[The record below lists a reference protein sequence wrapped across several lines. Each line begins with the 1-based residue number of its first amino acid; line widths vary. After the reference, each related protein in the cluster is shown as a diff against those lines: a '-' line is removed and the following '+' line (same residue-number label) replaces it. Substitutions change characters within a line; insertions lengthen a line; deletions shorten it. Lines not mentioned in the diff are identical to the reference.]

1 MFSIDP
7 GAMPVVIILVFLLAG
22 VVKGIMGMGMPT
34 VAVGLMSLFLT
45 PIEAAGI
52 LILPGFLTNVWQ
64 MLAGPALRAVL
75 RRLAGMLIGI
85 VAGTAHGVAFLA
97 GHSSMFTVFALGAVL
112 SAYALLAL
120 GALPLSMPAR
130 HETWLGPLAGLITG
144 ILSGGT
150 GIFVIPMVPYIASLG
165 LGREVLIQALGTAFT
180 VAVLA
185 LGLSLW
191 FFGKLTPDAAGWSML
206 AVIPAFI
213 GMAMG
218 QWLRARLEAETFRRV
233 FLWSVLALG
242 IWMMIR
248 AAV

>member
-7 GAMPVVIILVFLLAG
+7 GLMPVVIILVFLLAG

-45 PIEAAGI
+45 PLEASSI

-64 MLAGPALRAVL
+64 MFAGPALRAVL

-85 VAGTAHGVAFLA
+85 FTGTIIGVAFLA
-97 GHSSMFTVFALGAVL
+97 GKPSTFTAFALGTVL

-120 GALPLSMPAR
+120 RSPRFTVSPR
-130 HETWLGPLAGLITG
+130 HEIWLGPAAGLITG

-165 LGREVLIQALGTAFT
+165 LVREVLIQALGSAFT
-180 VAVLA
+180 VAVIA
-185 LGLSLW
+185 LGASLW
-191 FFGKLTPDAAGWSML
+191 VFDRMTPGAIGWSVL
-206 AVIPAFI
+206 AIMPAFI
-213 GMAMG
+213 GMAIG
-218 QWLRARLEAETFRRV
+218 QWLRSRLEPETFRRV
-233 FLWSVLALG
+233 FLWSILALG
-242 IWMMIR
+242 VWMMAR
-248 AAV
+248 AVL